1 MSNVL
6 AEKWSVT
13 KPAVQSSGGVVT
25 SQHYLASEVG
35 ARVLAQGGNA
45 MDAAVATSFALGV
58 VEPWMSGLGGCA
70 FMVTYSAA
78 DDKTYVLESGVRAPL
93 AVDPADYPLS
103 TGFDSDLFNWPGV
116 FDNRNVMGPWSV
128 AVPGLVAG
136 LDAVVERFATW
147 GWSDLIAPAIEL
159 AERGLPVDWY
169 SSLKIASAARDLSR
183 FPSSKALFLPDGQ
196 APVGEWGGPLPV
208 IDLKALQQT
217 LQRLAV
223 EGAESFYRGSLAE
236 DIVRDASL
244 LGMKLGIDDLKSY
257 TPVLHAVDG
266 FSYRNV
272 TVNAATGLSA
282 GPTLQHA
289 LGLLEQNLAGPPAVP
304 DGRLYGAYAAAM
316 NEAYAERLCGFG
328 DSPEGAIPSCTT
340 HLNVV
345 DREGN
350 VVALTQTLLSLFG
363 SKVVLPDTGILM
375 NNGMMWFDP
384 TPDRVNSVAP
394 GKRPLSNMCP
404 VIMCDRAG
412 CRTAIG
418 ASGGRRIMSAVL
430 QLLSFLAD
438 CQMTVHDAIHQPRI
452 DVSGGTDI
460 TVDTLLDPDIVEFLS
475 RHYSVITIPQGV
487 YPSMY
492 ACPGIAQ
499 FDPRTGNSTGAAFVM
514 SPVAAA
520 VGAD

>member
-13 KPAVQSSGGVVT
+13 KPTVESSGGVVT

-35 ARVLAQGGNA
+35 ARVLAEGGNA
-45 MDAAVATSFALGV
+45 IDAAVATSFALGV

-78 DDKTYVLESGVRAPL
+78 QDKTYVLESGVRAPL

-103 TGFDSDLFNWPGV
+103 TGFDSDLFSWPGV

-136 LDAVVERFATW
+136 LDAVVERFARWEW
-147 GWSDLIAPAIEL
+147 GDLITPAIEL
-159 AERGLPVDWY
+159 AGQGLRVDWY
-169 SSLKIASAARDLSR
+169 SSLKIASAAGDLSR

-217 LQRLAV
+217 LERLAV
-223 EGAESFYRGSLAE
+223 EGAESFYRGALAE
-236 DIVRDASL
+236 DIVKDASQ
-244 LGMKLGIDDLKSY
+244 LGIQLGVDDLNSY
-257 TPVLHAVDG
+257 RPVLHAVDG
-266 FSYRNV
+266 FRYRNV
-272 TVNAATGLSA
+272 TVNSATGLSA
-282 GPTLQHA
+282 GPTLKHA
-289 LGLLEQNLAGPPAVP
+289 LGLLEQDLTDLPTVP
-304 DGRLYGAYAAAM
+304 DGELYGAYVDAM
-316 NEAYAERLCGFG
+316 NKAYAERLCGFG
-328 DSPEGAIPSCTT
+328 DSPEGVVPSCTT

-350 VVALTQTLLSLFG
+350 MVALTQTLLSLFG

-384 TPDRVNSVAP
+384 TPGRANSIAP

-404 VIMCDRAG
+404 VIMCDQSG
-412 CRTAIG
+412 YRTAIG

-438 CQMTVHDAIHQPRI
+438 CQMTVHDAMHQPRI
-452 DVSGGTDI
+452 DVSGGKDI
-460 TVDTLLDPDIVEFLS
+460 TVDPLLDSEIVEFLS
-475 RHYSVITIPQGV
+475 RHYSVVKVPHGV

-499 FDPRTGNSTGAAFVM
+499 FDPSTGKSTGGAFVM

-520 VGAD
+520 VGVD